1 MQYYSLNNHLSNLKS
16 FGYNHLQINSVGAG
30 EIITAD
36 LDQKLKYPLMWIQFL
51 SASPQTNQ
59 IIWKFRFIF
68 CDVSRDKN
76 VGDEQNIQSDLTQ
89 CAIDLI
95 SFFKNGAFRDIY
107 TFVENSEIFPFIDK
121 RQNVQTGVYIDITY
135 KTKYDY
141 SACNLPM
148 DGFILV
154 TGTTNDNV
162 IVVSRPDI
170 YTTSATLSGDT
181 AIFFRND
188 GNNYTLDL
196 SQFAGGQTFI
206 RRHDFTG
213 DTITSTSYCGTA
225 PDGSLENQP
234 LWYITKID
242 IPLSGS
248 GTISLSASGVTW
260 TGRYTHIYT

>member
-1 MQYYSLNNHLSNLKS
+1 MQYFSLNNHIENLRS
-16 FGYNHLQINSVGAG
+16 FGLNHLQIKSVSAG
-30 EIITAD
+30 EIMPVD
-36 LDQKLKYPLMWIQFL
+36 NKKLEYPLMHIQFL

-59 IIWKFRFIF
+59 LVWKFRFIF
-68 CDVSRDKN
+68 ADISKDDN
-76 VGDEQNIQSDLTQ
+76 NLNTQELTSDLTQ
-89 CAIDLI
+89 VGIDLI
-95 SFFKNGAFRDIY
+95 SFFKNGQFSSIY
-107 TFVENSEIFPFIDK
+107 TFVENSEILPFIDK
-121 RQNVQTGVYIDITY
+121 RVNVQSGVFLDITF

-141 SACNLPM
+141 SACNLPIE
-148 DGFILV
+148 DFIYV

-162 IVVSRPDI
+162 IIVSRPDI

-196 SQFAGGQTFI
+196 SQFSGGETFI

-248 GTISLSASGVTW
+248 GTTSSYASGVTW
-260 TGRYTHIYT
+260 TDRYTHIYT